1 MIINEFLSGFMQA
14 IQNLGL
20 ALCAMLAG
28 LIVDMFGYIWLEI
41 FFVFWLV
48 IAMLCTIAIWFIDFN
63 GDGYLNMGIPARERF
78 DEAKRLAE
86 EEEARR
92 SAMAANPIRPKSAS
106 EVRNK

>member
-1 MIINEFLSGFMQA
+1 
-14 IQNLGL
+14 
-20 ALCAMLAG
+20 ML
-28 LIVDMFGYIWLEI
+28 W
-41 FFVFWLV
+41 
-48 IAMLCTIAIWFIDFN
+48 TIAIWFIDFN

>member
-1 MIINEFLSGFMQA
+1 MQA

-48 IAMLCTIAIWFIDFN
+48 IAMLGTIAIWFIDFH
-63 GDGYLNMGIPARERF
+63 GDGYLNMGTKARERF
-78 DEAKRLAE
+78 DDAKKIAE
-86 EEEARR
+86 EEEARQ

>member
-1 MIINEFLSGFMQA
+1 MQA

-48 IAMLCTIAIWFIDFN
+48 IAMLGTIAIWFIDFH
-63 GDGYLNMGIPARERF
+63 GDGYLNMGTKARERF
-78 DEAKRLAE
+78 DDAKKFAE
-86 EEEARR
+86 EEEARQ